1 MKFAASVALTACLL
15 IAQPASAHNTSHES
29 SPDAANAPYDLQF
42 LDTMIVHHKEAIHM
56 AQQVSSSTEQPLL
69 LKMAEDI
76 LNSQQGEIA
85 DMITYRDE
93 HFRGAKPAVNM
104 HFVGMH
110 ESMAAMN
117 HKALET
123 AKGTAYD
130 REFIRQMI
138 PHHEGA
144 LVMCRDASMRAQ
156 LKEIRDLCERIVP
169 AQTKEIAEMKALK
182 EELDKQP

>member
-1 MKFAASVALTACLL
+1 MKFIAQIALATLL
-15 IAQPASAHNTSHES
+15 LAAQPASAHNSRHES

-56 AQQVSSSTEQPLL
+56 AQGIASKTRQPFL

-85 DMITYRDE
+85 DMVNYRDE
-93 HFRGAKPAVNM
+93 HFRDAKPAINM

-117 HKALET
+117 HKALE
-123 AKGTAYD
+123 AAQGVAYD

-144 LVMCRDASMRAQ
+144 LVMCRDARMRAQ
-156 LKEIRDLCERIVP
+156 LKEVRDICERIVP
-169 AQTKEIAEMKALK
+169 AQTKEIAEMKAFLEVLNK
-182 EELDKQP
+182 E